1 MKFISSL
8 AFFLFFTFNHL
19 QAQQKNIISGYVK
32 DAATGE
38 DLIGASVWEAKS
50 KIGSSTNSYGYFAIE
65 VPATTDTLVLK
76 ASYSGFYDYAK
87 KIVLDKNLQINI
99 LMTVD
104 KGQEQIEGIEV
115 VGEDKFKDAIEKT
128 QMSVDKLEYREIK
141 TVPVIFGE
149 TDLIKV
155 LQLKPG
161 VKSGSEAAAGLY
173 VRGGGPDQ
181 NLVLLDEAMVY
192 NASHLFGFFSIFNSD
207 AIKNVELYKG
217 DFPAQYGG
225 RLSSVLDIKMKEGN
239 KNKFSGT
246 GGIGLIASRL
256 TLEGPIQKGKSSFI
270 VSGRRTYF
278 DIITRQINKANEGK
292 RDYNPIPDYYFYD
305 LNLKANYEI
314 SSKDRLFVS
323 GYFGRDVFNFAGTG
337 GNFNFDFDWGNT
349 TATARWN
356 HIFSPKLFLNT
367 TFIYSD
373 YQYKIRN
380 RFSSFIFNI
389 GSAVKDYNFKT
400 DFDYLHSEKHHI
412 RFGSQFTHHLFDV
425 ARIRFASDDNRV
437 NFNSGNGY
445 EGSEMG
451 VYLNDDIKIDE
462 QWRLNAGLRASG
474 FLGRNKFYTG
484 LEPRAAIRYKIN
496 TKTSVKTSF
505 AQMYQYVHL
514 LSNSGATLP
523 TDIWYPSND
532 VVRPQLSRQ
541 YAAGVSQLV
550 KDSQFLLSAE
560 VYYKTMKNQ
569 IDFKD
574 GAQLFANDNIDAEFV
589 FGKGWSYGIELYA
602 EKKSGKLTGWI
613 GYTLSW
619 TRRQFADSSNG
630 NAPINFGKAFYPRY
644 DRRHDIALVL
654 MYQLNKRWTFA
665 FNWVLGN
672 NNWVTLQQG
681 RFGVQGINGSNFTLG
696 NDFGLRNNYQ
706 MPTYHRAD
714 FNIIRKFKPRW
725 GESDLTFSVY
735 NVYSRRNAFII
746 YYEPVEEDTQQTFTT
761 SYRARQLALFPII
774 PTLTYN
780 FKF

>member
-1 MKFISSL
+1 MKYFILLVFSVGML
-8 AFFLFFTFNHL
+8 PLV
-19 QAQQKNIISGYVK
+19 QAQQKFSISGYVK
-32 DAATGE
+32 DAATSE

-50 KIGSSTNSYGYFAIE
+50 KIGTTTNSYGYFSIE
-65 VPATTDTLVLK
+65 LPATTDTLILK
-76 ASYSGFYDYAK
+76 ASYAGFLDYSK
-87 KIVLDKNLQINI
+87 KIVLSKNLQINI
-99 LMTVD
+99 LMILD

-181 NLVLLDEAMVY
+181 NLVLLDEATVY

-246 GGIGLIASRL
+246 GGVGLIASRL
-256 TLEGPIQKGKSSFI
+256 TLEGPIQKEKSSFI

-278 DIITRQINKANEGK
+278 DLITRQINKANEGNPN
-292 RDYNPIPDYYFYD
+292 YNPIPDYYFYD
-305 LNLKANYEI
+305 LNVKANYEI
-314 SSKDRLFVS
+314 SAKDRLFVS
-323 GYFGRDVFNFAGTG
+323 GYFGRDVFKFAGTN

-356 HIFSPKLFLNT
+356 HIFNPKLFLNT

-412 RFGSQFTHHLFDV
+412 RFGTQFTQHLFDV

-437 NFNSGNGY
+437 NFNSGNGF

-451 VYLNDDIKIDE
+451 VYVNDDIKIDE
-462 QWRLNAGLRASG
+462 QWRLNVGLRGSG
-474 FLGRNKFYTG
+474 FLGRNRFYG
-484 LEPRAAIRYKIN
+484 GVEPRTAARYKVN
-496 TKTSVKTSF
+496 EKTSVKASF

-541 YAAGVSQLV
+541 YAVGMSQLV
-550 KDSQFLLSAE
+550 KDNKFLFSAE
-560 VYYKTMKNQ
+560 AYYKTMKNQ

-574 GAQLFANDNIDAEFV
+574 GAQLFANDNIDREFV
-589 FGKGWSYGIELYA
+589 FGKGWSYGLELYV
-602 EKKSGKLTGWI
+602 EKKTGKLTGWL

-654 MYQLNKRWTFA
+654 MYQLNEKWTFA

-681 RFGVQGINGSNFTLG
+681 RFGVQGVNGSNFTLG

-735 NVYSRRNAFII
+735 NLYNRRNAFII
-746 YYEPVEEDTQQTFTT
+746 YYEPTEENTQVNFTT
-761 SYRARQLALFPII
+761 NFRARQLALFPII